1 MGFAGSAGA
10 AFSGGYHLC
19 DGPVRADPAAGD
31 QCGNQRDGGF
41 MRKIIAILLAF
52 LLTGAL
58 LLFCMSFLGRQALM
72 PAMNEQ
78 GTPASDELIREEQQ
92 LIRERVTYLAELH
105 GFQAEPVIARIDE
118 DTLRELNAQA
128 SLWLS
133 SILQYGHTGEDI
145 RWDTKELERTIAEHS
160 TVSEP
165 GDEEA
170 AEAMAFTAAEAV
182 KNSVIRTVL
191 PLRQQII
198 QLGLLKA
205 GERIDLPNLITFFL
219 GVPWAALALSALL
232 AGLIALAGSRTIR
245 GSLRYIGG
253 ALGAAALV
261 LIAAAILYLCA
272 NILPMIREASESLAF
287 MYPGTV
293 SRLAVPA
300 GILTAAMIAGSIV
313 CLAMSRERD
322 RNA

>member
-1 MGFAGSAGA
+1 
-10 AFSGGYHLC
+10 
-19 DGPVRADPAAGD
+19 
-31 QCGNQRDGGF
+31 

-58 LLFCMSFLGRQALM
+58 LLFCMSFLGCQALM
-72 PAMNEQ
+72 PAMTEQ
-78 GTPASDELIREEQQ
+78 GAPVSDELIREEQQ
-92 LIRERVTYLAELH
+92 LIRERVTSLAELH
-105 GFQAEPVIARIDE
+105 GFQAEPVIALINE
-118 DTLRELNAQA
+118 DTLRDLNAQA
-128 SLWLS
+128 SRWVS
-133 SILQYGHTGEDI
+133 SILQYGRTGEDI
-145 RWDTKELERTIAEHS
+145 RWDTKELEQTIAENA

-165 GDEEA
+165 GDDEA
-170 AEAMAFTAAEAV
+170 AEAMAYTAAEAV
-182 KNSVIRTVL
+182 KSSVIRTVL

-219 GVPWAALALSALL
+219 GVPWAALALCALL

-253 ALGAAALV
+253 ALGAAVLV

-287 MYPGTV
+287 MYRGAV

>member
-1 MGFAGSAGA
+1 
-10 AFSGGYHLC
+10 
-19 DGPVRADPAAGD
+19 
-31 QCGNQRDGGF
+31 

-72 PAMNEQ
+72 PAMTEQ
-78 GTPASDELIREEQQ
+78 GAPVSDELIREEQQ
-92 LIRERVTYLAELH
+92 LIRERVTSLAELH
-105 GFQAEPVIARIDE
+105 GFQAEPVIALINE
-118 DTLRELNAQA
+118 DTLRDLNAQA
-128 SLWLS
+128 SQWVS
-133 SILQYGHTGEDI
+133 SILQYGRTGEDI
-145 RWDTKELERTIAEHS
+145 RWDTKELEQTIAENA

-165 GDEEA
+165 GDDEA
-170 AEAMAFTAAEAV
+170 AEAMAYTAAEAV
-182 KNSVIRTVL
+182 KSSVIRTVL

-219 GVPWAALALSALL
+219 GVPWAALALCALL

-253 ALGAAALV
+253 ALGAAVLV

-287 MYPGTV
+287 MYRGAV

>member
-1 MGFAGSAGA
+1 
-10 AFSGGYHLC
+10 
-19 DGPVRADPAAGD
+19 
-31 QCGNQRDGGF
+31 

-72 PAMNEQ
+72 PAMTEQ
-78 GTPASDELIREEQQ
+78 GAPVSDELIREEQQ
-92 LIRERVTYLAELH
+92 LIRERVTSLAELH
-105 GFQAEPVIARIDE
+105 GFQAEPVIVLINE
-118 DTLRELNAQA
+118 DTLRDLNAQA
-128 SLWLS
+128 SRWVS
-133 SILQYGHTGEDI
+133 SILQYGRTGEDI
-145 RWDTKELERTIAEHS
+145 RWDTKELERTIAENA

-165 GDEEA
+165 GDDEA
-170 AEAMAFTAAEAV
+170 AEAMAYTAAEAV
-182 KNSVIRTVL
+182 KSSVIRTVL

-219 GVPWAALALSALL
+219 GVPWAALALCALL

-253 ALGAAALV
+253 ALGAAVLV

-287 MYPGTV
+287 MYRGAV

>member
-1 MGFAGSAGA
+1 
-10 AFSGGYHLC
+10 
-19 DGPVRADPAAGD
+19 
-31 QCGNQRDGGF
+31 

-58 LLFCMSFLGRQALM
+58 LLFCMSFLGHQALM
-72 PAMNEQ
+72 PAMTEQ
-78 GTPASDELIREEQQ
+78 GAPVSDELIREEQQ
-92 LIRERVTYLAELH
+92 LIRERVTSLAELH
-105 GFQAEPVIARIDE
+105 GFQAEPVIVLINE
-118 DTLRELNAQA
+118 DTLRDLNAQA
-128 SLWLS
+128 SRWVS
-133 SILQYGHTGEDI
+133 SILQYGRTGEDI
-145 RWDTKELERTIAEHS
+145 RWDTKELERTIAENA

-165 GDEEA
+165 GDDEA
-170 AEAMAFTAAEAV
+170 AEAMAYTAAEAV
-182 KNSVIRTVL
+182 KSSVIRTVL

-219 GVPWAALALSALL
+219 GVPWAALALCALL

-253 ALGAAALV
+253 ALGAAVLV

-287 MYPGTV
+287 MYRGAV

>member
-1 MGFAGSAGA
+1 
-10 AFSGGYHLC
+10 
-19 DGPVRADPAAGD
+19 
-31 QCGNQRDGGF
+31 

-72 PAMNEQ
+72 PAMTEQ
-78 GTPASDELIREEQQ
+78 GAPVSDELIREEQQ
-92 LIRERVTYLAELH
+92 LIRERVTSLAELH
-105 GFQAEPVIARIDE
+105 GFQAEPVIALINE
-118 DTLRELNAQA
+118 DTLRDLNAQA
-128 SLWLS
+128 SRWVS
-133 SILQYGHTGEDI
+133 SILQYGRTGEDI
-145 RWDTKELERTIAEHS
+145 RWDTKELERTIAENA

-165 GDEEA
+165 GDDEA
-170 AEAMAFTAAEAV
+170 AEAMAYTAAEAV
-182 KNSVIRTVL
+182 KSSVIRTVL

-219 GVPWAALALSALL
+219 GVPWAALALCALL

-253 ALGAAALV
+253 ALGAAVLV

-287 MYPGTV
+287 MYRGAV

>member
-1 MGFAGSAGA
+1 
-10 AFSGGYHLC
+10 
-19 DGPVRADPAAGD
+19 
-31 QCGNQRDGGF
+31 

-72 PAMNEQ
+72 PAMTEQ
-78 GTPASDELIREEQQ
+78 GAPVSDELIREEQQ
-92 LIRERVTYLAELH
+92 LIRERVTSLAELH
-105 GFQAEPVIARIDE
+105 GFQAEPVIALINE
-118 DTLRELNAQA
+118 DTLRDLNAQA
-128 SLWLS
+128 SRWVS
-133 SILQYGHTGEDI
+133 SILQYGRTGEDI
-145 RWDTKELERTIAEHS
+145 RWDTKELEQTIAENA

-165 GDEEA
+165 GDDEA
-170 AEAMAFTAAEAV
+170 AEAMAYTAAEAV
-182 KNSVIRTVL
+182 KSSVIRTVL

-219 GVPWAALALSALL
+219 GVPWAALALCALL

-253 ALGAAALV
+253 ALGAAVLV

-287 MYPGTV
+287 MYRGAV

>member
-1 MGFAGSAGA
+1 
-10 AFSGGYHLC
+10 
-19 DGPVRADPAAGD
+19 
-31 QCGNQRDGGF
+31 

-72 PAMNEQ
+72 PAMTEQ
-78 GTPASDELIREEQQ
+78 GAPVSDELIREEQQ
-92 LIRERVTYLAELH
+92 LIRERVTSLAELH
-105 GFQAEPVIARIDE
+105 GFQAEPVIALINE
-118 DTLRELNAQA
+118 DTLRDLNAQA
-128 SLWLS
+128 SRWVS
-133 SILQYGHTGEDI
+133 SILQYGRTGEDI
-145 RWDTKELERTIAEHS
+145 RWDTKELEQTIAENA

-165 GDEEA
+165 GDDEA
-170 AEAMAFTAAEAV
+170 AEAMAYTAAEAV
-182 KNSVIRTVL
+182 KSSVIRTVL

-287 MYPGTV
+287 MYRGAV

>member
-1 MGFAGSAGA
+1 
-10 AFSGGYHLC
+10 
-19 DGPVRADPAAGD
+19 
-31 QCGNQRDGGF
+31 

-52 LLTGAL
+52 LLTGSL
-58 LLFCMSFLGRQALM
+58 LLFCMSFLGRQAVM
-72 PAMNEQ
+72 PAMTEQ
-78 GTPASDELIREEQQ
+78 GATVSDELIREEQQ
-92 LIRERVTYLAELH
+92 LIRERVTFLAELH
-105 GFQAEPVIARIDE
+105 GFQAEPVIDMINE
-118 DTLRELNAQA
+118 DTLRELNVQA
-128 SLWLS
+128 SRWWS

-145 RWDTKELERTIAEHS
+145 RWDTKELERTIAGHAA
-160 TVSEP
+160 VPEP
-165 GDEEA
+165 GNEE
-170 AEAMAFTAAEAV
+170 ETDAMAFTAAEAV

-198 QLGLLKA
+198 QLGLMKA

-219 GVPWAALALSALL
+219 GVPWAALALCALL
-232 AGLIALAGSRTIR
+232 AGLIALTGSRTIR

-272 NILPMIREASESLAF
+272 NILPMIREASASLAF
-287 MYPGTV
+287 MYRGTV

-300 GILTAAMIAGSIV
+300 GILTAAMIAGSVV